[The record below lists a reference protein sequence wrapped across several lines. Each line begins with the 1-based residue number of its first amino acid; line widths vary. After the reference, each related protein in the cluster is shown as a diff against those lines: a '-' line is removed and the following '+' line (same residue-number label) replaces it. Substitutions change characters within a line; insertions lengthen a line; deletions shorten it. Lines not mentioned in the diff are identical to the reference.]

1 MGDLEKE
8 ISQEYELT
16 VRNIIPFKDFFIID
30 SSAGKKVLRKLNF
43 SSERIWFIHGAK
55 EHLYKN
61 NFCNLDRFT
70 CTKEGLPYINIDG
83 SIYTITETVQG
94 RECDFDKKEDVIKAS
109 IALAEMHSASRGYI
123 PPEQSIVKDELGN
136 LPSHFIKR
144 LEEIK
149 RIKKT
154 AQREKGC
161 LDYLILQYID
171 YFYNLG
177 ESTINLIRES
187 KYNMLVEKTRKE
199 RLFCH
204 HDYTHSNIII
214 GSSETSI
221 INFSLCSFELKVYD
235 IANLLRRKMRKC
247 FWDINEAKVI
257 IDAYTS
263 VEPISEDEFFIMK
276 LMLQFPQKFWR
287 VVNKY
292 YNSRRSWR
300 DKTFERKFIEVIDEI
315 EYHKKFLDRYDL
327 LY

>member
-8 ISQEYELT
+8 ISQEYEFT
-16 VRNIIPFKDFFIID
+16 VKNIIPFKDFFIID

-61 NFCNLDRFT
+61 NFCNLDRFI
-70 CTKEGLPYINIDG
+70 CTKDGLPYINIDG
-83 SIYTITETVQG
+83 TIYTITETVRG
-94 RECDFDKKEDVIKAS
+94 RECDLEKKEDVIKAS
-109 IALAEMHSASRGYI
+109 IALAEMHNASRGYI
-123 PPEQSIVKDELGN
+123 PPQQSIVKDELGN
-136 LPSHFIKR
+136 LPSHFMKR
-144 LEEIK
+144 LDEIK

-161 LDYLILQYID
+161 LDYLILRHLD

-177 ESTINLIRES
+177 ENTVNLIRES
-187 KYNMLVEKTRKE
+187 KYEKLVEKTREE

-214 GSSETSI
+214 GDSETSI

-247 FWDINEAKVI
+247 YWDIKEAKVI

-300 DKTFERKFIEVIDEI
+300 DRTFERKFNDVIDEI
-315 EYHKKFLDRYDL
+315 EYHKQFLDRYDY